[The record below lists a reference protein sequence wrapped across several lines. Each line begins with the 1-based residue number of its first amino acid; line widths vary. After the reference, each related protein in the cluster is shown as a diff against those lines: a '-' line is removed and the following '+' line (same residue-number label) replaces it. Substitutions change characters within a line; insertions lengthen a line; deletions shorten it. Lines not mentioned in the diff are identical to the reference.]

1 MNNRRI
7 QIIEKPDWV
16 SWDDIHQVIWK
27 AHEQNREKG
36 IQMRIPTLTGE
47 ELCKFIGGNG
57 KMFVALDGE
66 KVVGV
71 LALVV
76 KEGKQW
82 YNRGRYGYVS
92 LGAVLSE
99 YSGRGVFRALYD
111 NMETEARRLQLSV
124 LVRRTH
130 ENNERILKIS
140 KQQGYHFVGY
150 KTSGGYFHIVRVKW
164 LDGCPYPLW
173 YINLRFHL
181 SKLFVKSRYKI
192 VPGKSCVKRFGI

>member
-1 MNNRRI
+1 MDDQKI
-7 QIIEKPDWV
+7 QIIEKPEWV
-16 SWDDIHQVIWK
+16 SWDDIHEVLWES
-27 AHEQNREKG
+27 HEQNREKG
-36 IQMRIPTLTGE
+36 IQMCIPTLKGE
-47 ELCKFIGGNG
+47 ELRKFIGDNG

-92 LGAVLSE
+92 IGAVLPS
-99 YSGRGVFRALYD
+99 YSGKGIFRALYD
-111 NMETEARRLQLSV
+111 SMEIEAKRLQLSV

-140 KQQGYHFVGY
+140 KQQGYHFIGY
-150 KTSGGYFHIVRVKW
+150 KTSGKYFHIVRVKW
-164 LDGCPYPLW
+164 LNGCPYPLW
-173 YINLRFHL
+173 YINLRFYL

-192 VPGKSCVKRFGI
+192 IPGKGIVKRFGI